1 MKKKET
7 FVQDSEV
14 PEKKATKMAG
24 EEGPITQ
31 NTE

>member
-1 MKKKET
+1 MKKKDTTQEQEP
-7 FVQDSEV
+7 QD
-14 PEKKATKMAG
+14 KKGGKGIG